1 MGTIPTITTFTA
13 GAVLTATQMN
23 NMKAVADF
31 WALTPDRKSVV

>member
-23 NMKAVADF
+23 SIKA
-31 WALTPDRKSVV
+31 ALSACACPARGRRS